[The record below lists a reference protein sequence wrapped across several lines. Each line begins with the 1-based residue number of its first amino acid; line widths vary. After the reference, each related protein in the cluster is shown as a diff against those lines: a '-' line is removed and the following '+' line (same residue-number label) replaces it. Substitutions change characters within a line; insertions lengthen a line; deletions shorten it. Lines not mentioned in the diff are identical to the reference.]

1 MATIWKRKDRDV
13 WVVDFRDATGKR
25 QRKIAGP
32 SRESAE
38 HLLAQVIQ
46 SAKET
51 PADVRDRDIT
61 VRDYGT
67 RWLAQAQH
75 DLALRTHR
83 SYQQLFERHI
93 APALGHLKVRDLRR
107 REVRHLLT
115 KKREAGLG
123 KNSLRL
129 IKATL
134 STMLAQAV
142 EDELLQANPAL
153 GRFRGTRRAGP
164 TVADVNPMSEEQTQ
178 IFLQVVSRLEA
189 EHRLTPTQ
197 AMIFALLSGT
207 GMRPSEARAL
217 SVDDVDIR
225 RKALRVERAADLHNQ
240 VKATKTVEARV
251 VDLSERLCQRLQA
264 YLSWLTLEA
273 MAHGLGHPTALFP
286 GEANGLL
293 DESQLRKVFKWVLR
307 QADLPGFRVY
317 DLRHSY
323 ASRLLSAGVPLLYVS
338 KQLGHAKP
346 TTTLKHY
353 AKYIPSEDR
362 RYVDTLDQESE
373 KVGTKGWHQVDVIEE
388 KDSEVVEE
396 FGGPCRGRTYG
407 PLIKSQL
414 LYQLS

>member
-32 SRESAE
+32 TREFAE
-38 HLLAQVIQ
+38 QLLAQVIQ
-46 SAKET
+46 TAKDT

-61 VRDYGT
+61 VKDYGT
-67 RWLAQAQH
+67 QWLANAEH
-75 DLALRTHR
+75 DLASRTHR
-83 SYQQLFERHI
+83 SYTQLFTRHI
-93 APALGHLKVRDLRR
+93 EPALGHLRVRELRR
-107 REVRHLLT
+107 RDVRHMLT
-115 KKREAGLG
+115 RKREAGLG

-153 GRFRGTRRAGP
+153 GRFRGTRKAGQA
-164 TVADVNPMSEEQTQ
+164 VADVNPMSEEHTQRLLQT
-178 IFLQVVSRLEA
+178 LSRLEA
-189 EHRLTPTQ
+189 EHRLTPPH
-197 AMIFALLSGT
+197 AMILALLSGT

-217 SVDDVDIR
+217 SVDDVDMW
-225 RKALRVERAADLHNQ
+225 RKTVRVERAADLRNE
-240 VKATKTVEARV
+240 VKATKTEESRV

-273 MAHGLGHPTALFP
+273 LAHGQAQPEVLFP
-286 GEANGLL
+286 GDASELL

-307 QADLPGFRVY
+307 QAELPAFRVY
-317 DLRHSY
+317 DLRHTY

-353 AKYIPSEDR
+353 AKYIPSENR
-362 RYVDTLDQESE
+362 RYVDALDNDSE
-373 KVGTKGWHQVDVIEE
+373 KVGTKSWHQSEEMGE
-388 KDSEVVEE
+388 KDSEVVGK